1 MDNETIVGGYAFGD
15 HLNLEEFSANGV
27 SQVETELSP
36 DDNQYTIRFYGRDG
50 ELIQE
55 QRVPAVWTEAET
67 FDVETGQVGELPR
80 LVFGG
85 DGLSYYGD
93 NGDYLWR
100 AYGVGVTTQ
109 STSSNQYHMAGRNL
123 NIQDVFGFYDTDTRI
138 DDDRRY
144 GNPYVR
150 RYTEEEMRE
159 SAEDYLRMTHGSRAE
174 RRDNFIRMRSRHF
187 DEMFL
192 KGEWNTHENDE
203 QPDIQA
209 ERGGALDEFLE
220 EFKPHNTTPE
230 RSDE

>member
-15 HLNLEEFSANGV
+15 HLNIEEFSANGV
-27 SQVETELSP
+27 SQVEIELSP

-80 LVFGG
+80 LVFDG

-100 AYGVGVTTQ
+100 ADGVGVTTQ

-123 NIQDVFGFYDTDTRI
+123 NIQDIFGFYDTDTRI

-174 RRDNFIRMRSRHF
+174 QRDNFIRMRSRHF

-192 KGEWNTHENDE
+192 IILLQKEVMNKNEC
-203 QPDIQA
+203 
-209 ERGGALDEFLE
+209 
-220 EFKPHNTTPE
+220 
-230 RSDE
+230 